1 MSDKSPWFDYVDL
14 SKDDRNVLFSKAY
27 LAAYRAAYARR
38 INAKTAPF
46 VNPLTTKNRGAKTA
60 INKARLA
67 ADRLGM
73 PYDHYCRF
81 ALKVSEDYCWPVLT
95 LPNQLYSESM
105 QALVADAWEDYIR
118 DYLVLPDQKPQC
130 SRYLSYIQKISQS
143 RRNPHHLLYHLI
155 KKNLL
160 DLAQASDLFD
170 ADIIHKAIGLD
181 V

>member
-1 MSDKSPWFDYVDL
+1 
-14 SKDDRNVLFSKAY
+14 
-27 LAAYRAAYARR
+27 
-38 INAKTAPF
+38 
-46 VNPLTTKNRGAKTA
+46 
-60 INKARLA
+60 LA
-67 ADRLGM
+67 ADRLGIT
-73 PYDHYCRF
+73 YDHYCRF